1 MSLTPEQ
8 VTKIAR
14 LSRLRLQDSEKATVQ
29 QELNKIF
36 DWIAQL
42 QAVNTDGVE
51 PLASVISKGEPL
63 RADEVTD
70 GNKQQDILHN
80 SPVAARYGHFV
91 VPKVVE

>member
-14 LSRLRLQDSEKATVQ
+14 LSRLRLQDSEKVTAQ
-29 QELNKIF
+29 QELDKIF

-42 QAVNTDGVE
+42 QEVNTEGVQ
-51 PLASVISKGEPL
+51 PLASVVEAAGPL
-63 RADEVTD
+63 RADEITD
-70 GNKQQDILHN
+70 GNKRDAVLHN
-80 SPVAARYGHFV
+80 SPVAPRYGHFV

>member
-14 LSRLRLQDSEKATVQ
+14 LSRLRLQESEKTKAQ

-42 QAVNTDGVE
+42 QAVNTDGME
-51 PLASVISKGEPL
+51 PLASVIAMGEPL
-63 RADEVTD
+63 RKDEVTD

-80 SPVAARYGHFV
+80 SPVAPRYGHFV